1 MAVQQLRGA
10 RIRQCVFDYLK
21 AKRELN
27 QAVQETLPVGMEI
40 TASDRKWTV
49 DAYCTEPD
57 WIGVRDEAGQIQ
69 IVSVLVVVNTLNAR
83 GS

>member
-1 MAVQQLRGA
+1 
-10 RIRQCVFDYLK
+10 
-21 AKRELN
+21 
-27 QAVQETLPVGMEI
+27 MEI

-49 DAYCTEPD
+49 NAYCTEPD